1 MDISRHIS
9 KLLFTH
15 DCVIVPGFGGF
26 VSNYQP
32 TRVNKL
38 QNQFHPPCKHI
49 LFNPAL
55 TNNDGLLANEIA
67 AGEEITYEESLREL
81 AAFSR
86 NTLRALE
93 QSKPIVFTNIGSLT
107 LDGEGTIQFAQ
118 DHTINYLKD
127 AYGLTAVVS
136 PAVRREGRSNKP
148 LFKDRRTA
156 VGTPRR
162 SIAARRVAAA
172 AVVIVLIA
180 VVGIN
185 FSESRQFVSDQW
197 SQLAMI
203 YNTQND
209 ASQKTQEPVKIVA
222 PVSNAAIGVSFPS
235 AERPDPEVAEIVTRL
250 LKDLPSIDN
259 YTKPAEENI
268 AAPAPPKES
277 PTPTVASG
285 QRMYHLI
292 AGSYE
297 RSANAAELIDS
308 YTQKG
313 FSPVVIG
320 PADNGRYRVSI
331 AAYLRKEDALGVLQE
346 VREKYNPS
354 IWLLRH

>member
-38 QNQFHPPCKHI
+38 QHQFYPPCKHI

-55 TNNDGLLANEIA
+55 TKNDGLLANEMA
-67 AGEEITYEESLREL
+67 RGEAVEYEEALQEIL
-81 AAFSR
+81 AFSR
-86 NTLRALE
+86 DTLRTLE
-93 QSKPIVFTNIGSLT
+93 QSKPFVFTNIGTFAFDSDGT
-107 LDGEGTIQFAQ
+107 LQFTQ
-118 DHTINYLKD
+118 DHTINYLTD
-127 AYGLTAVVS
+127 VYGMTSIVS
-136 PAVRREGRSNKP
+136 PAVRADGRSSKP
-148 LFKDRRTA
+148 VFKDRKTA
-156 VGTPRR
+156 AGTAQRHI
-162 SIAARRVAAA
+162 SITRVAIA
-172 AVVIVLIA
+172 AVVVVLIGM
-180 VVGIN
+180 VGFN
-185 FSESRQFVSDQW
+185 FTETRQLVSNQW
-197 SQLAMI
+197 SQLALI
-203 YNTQND
+203 YNNNND
-209 ASQKTQEPVKIVA
+209 ASQKTQEALKIVA
-222 PVSNAAIGVSFPS
+222 PVSNAAFGVSFPS
-235 AERPDPEVAEIVTRL
+235 TDQRDPEVVEIVTRL
-250 LKDLPSIDN
+250 LKDLPSIEN

-268 AAPAPPKES
+268 DAPAPPKES
-277 PTPTVASG
+277 PTPTVVSG

-320 PADNGRYRVSI
+320 PAENGRYRVSI

-346 VREKYNPS
+346 VREKYNPN